1 MPHMHQMTAEMQ
13 HCIDNCTTCHNI
25 CVETISHCL
34 LLGGEHAS
42 ADHIRLLMD
51 CAEICD
57 VSADFM
63 LRGSHRHDKV
73 CGVCAEVCRDC
84 ASECERLAHGDVTMM
99 RCAETCRQ
107 CADSCRRMALMAA

>member
-1 MPHMHQMTAEMQ
+1 MAHMTSQMQECIE
-13 HCIDNCTTCHNI
+13 HCTKCHNI

-34 LLGGEHAS
+34 MLGGEHAS

-63 LRGSHRHDKV
+63 LRGSHRHERV
-73 CGVCAEVCRDC
+73 CGVCSEVCRDC
-84 ASECERLAHGDVTMM
+84 ASECERMARGDETMM
-99 RCAETCRQ
+99 RCAEMCRQ
-107 CADSCRRMALMAA
+107 CAESCRQMSMTTH